1 MSTNYVIGEKIFSYC
16 ELFINPAQ
24 LILGGKSFFGI
35 KKTSNHSIFNRNM
48 PLTQI

>member
-35 KKTSNHSIFNRNM
+35 KKHPTTAY
-48 PLTQI
+48 LTGICH